1 MRHRRGRPSL
11 ELEGKLAVLLLAG
24 LPALPAIAQENTDD
38 LEALLD
44 EPLVAS
50 ATRSAEAVSA
60 APATSTIISAAE
72 LRQFG
77 IRSLDDAINYLS
89 TGMNAENPLATA
101 EVGARGVLISSDYGV
116 HVLLLVDGHAMNE
129 VWGGTAYFD
138 RGAGIPFEI
147 IDHIEVIVGPGSVL
161 YGSNAMLGVINIV
174 TKRARDYRGL
184 HAVVE
189 SEVLPGSDGAPGF
202 SLRTGVGTGFDF
214 DFFGQK
220 GELTVAGEYFT
231 MEGPAFKLGP
241 QNYGADSVTGEP
253 RFFSNETPLGVWG
266 GVADETYYHRIP
278 TGYLR
283 LALGDFQLKARATLF
298 ERSYPTHGGNF
309 DDPENYELDRWVSLD
324 MSYKGSIGSRLQ
336 AGARLYG
343 DVYDYQQF
351 YVANAAEECLD
362 GQVAGCLYYL
372 NGNAK
377 WAGLELSAS
386 LDWLGD
392 ARFET
397 LVGVDSRVKNVGQL
411 IDISN
416 IETGDTPGA
425 FGLVDE
431 TELALGIYA
440 QQALRPAKWLAF
452 NAGARIDV
460 DQRYG
465 VFASPR
471 FAATLSPFRGSA
483 FKAIYAKAFR
493 APTAFERY
501 YADSTSQVPAS
512 DLKPE
517 VVRSIEGSFEQRFGT
532 QRLEFGGFQSSW
544 SDLVFT
550 EELSAGEIEAAV
562 DRGELEPGTSY
573 AEQTRNAAAIEAYG
587 YTARFQGSA
596 LGGKLSYGASVTRAH
611 SRRSEPGLDSPVELG
626 AAAQVFGNARIAYDF
641 MGDYPAIALASRFTG
656 ERPANR
662 ENLNGTRDIAPP
674 QLELRGSVSGPI
686 VETGLD
692 YRVSGSYAFA
702 DRYPY
707 TVGPGYLPDGSS
719 ELTPVDQIKVAVGL
733 SYDLEP

>member
-11 ELEGKLAVLLLAG
+11 ELRGTLAVLLLAG

-77 IRSLDDAINYLS
+77 IRSLYDAINYLS

-336 AGARLYG
+336 AFARLYG

-386 LDWLGD
+386 LDWLG
-392 ARFET
+392 A
-397 LVGVDSRVKNVGQL
+397 L
-411 IDISN
+411 
-416 IETGDTPGA
+416 
-425 FGLVDE
+425 
-431 TELALGIYA
+431 TEG
-440 QQALRPAKWLAF
+440 RK
-452 NAGARIDV
+452 
-460 DQRYG
+460 
-465 VFASPR
+465 
-471 FAATLSPFRGSA
+471 LSPDPFGSREM
-483 FKAIYAKAFR
+483 K
-493 APTAFERY
+493 
-501 YADSTSQVPAS
+501 DPA
-512 DLKPE
+512 
-517 VVRSIEGSFEQRFGT
+517 
-532 QRLEFGGFQSSW
+532 
-544 SDLVFT
+544 
-550 EELSAGEIEAAV
+550 
-562 DRGELEPGTSY
+562 
-573 AEQTRNAAAIEAYG
+573 
-587 YTARFQGSA
+587 
-596 LGGKLSYGASVTRAH
+596 
-611 SRRSEPGLDSPVELG
+611 
-626 AAAQVFGNARIAYDF
+626 
-641 MGDYPAIALASRFTG
+641 
-656 ERPANR
+656 
-662 ENLNGTRDIAPP
+662 
-674 QLELRGSVSGPI
+674 
-686 VETGLD
+686 
-692 YRVSGSYAFA
+692 
-702 DRYPY
+702 
-707 TVGPGYLPDGSS
+707 
-719 ELTPVDQIKVAVGL
+719 
-733 SYDLEP
+733 